1 MPHER
6 RKGDYLI
13 STDAARLDLDV
24 VHTFLRESYWASGIP
39 LEVVK
44 RSIEHSLSF
53 GLYHEDRHIGFA
65 RVITDY
71 ATFAYVCDVFVLDSY
86 RGRGLGTWLMRV
98 VVEHPDL
105 QGLRRWVLATRD
117 AHELYRKFGFT
128 GLARPEG
135 WMEKQAGTSGPDS
148 PSHR

>member
-1 MPHER
+1 MPREW

-13 STDAARLDLDV
+13 STEPARLDLRV
-24 VHTFLRESYWASGIP
+24 VHAFLRESYWASGIP

-53 GLYHEDRHIGFA
+53 GLYHEARQIGFA

-71 ATFAYVCDVFVLDSY
+71 ATFAYVCDVFVLESH
-86 RGRGLGTWLMRV
+86 RGRGLGTWLMGILM
-98 VVEHPDL
+98 EHPDL

-117 AHELYRKFGFT
+117 AHELYRKSGFT

-135 WMEKQAGTSGPDS
+135 WMEKPD
-148 PSHR
+148 PDVYRR